1 MDLRRV
7 RAGELLATVAAVVLL
22 VDLKRTWFAVPGVE
36 VDAFEAFSVIDILL
50 LVVALLGLAVGVVT
64 AIRRAPAL
72 PLAVL
77 VVTAFCGVLMVP
89 VLALRIINEPG
100 DNAVVDVRFGAYLGF
115 VALAGIAVG
124 AWLALRDERLD
135 AAP

>member
-1 MDLRRV
+1 MSLRRL
-7 RAGELLATVAAVVLL
+7 RAGELLATAAAVVLL

-36 VDAFEAFSVIDILL
+36 VDAFEAFSVIDVLL
-50 LVVALLGLAVGVVT
+50 LIMALLGLAVGIVT
-64 AIRRAPAL
+64 ALRRAPAL

-77 VVTAFCGVLMVP
+77 VVTAFLGVLMVP

-100 DNAVVDVRFGAYLGF
+100 DDAIVDVRFGAYLGF
-115 VALAGIAVG
+115 VALTGVAVG

-135 AAP
+135 AEP